1 MSLYLPKMLSDTVFE
16 VEVNTELNK
25 QYLNDNSYSILSF
38 LREKLQ
44 NGEISM
50 TIKIAEGNAIKKK
63 HSPPV
68 RYLMRWYRKTPHSK
82 NFLMSSDLN

>member
-50 TIKIAEGNAIKKK
+50 TIKIAEGNAIKKST
-63 HSPPV
+63 HLP
-68 RYLMRWYRKTPHSK
+68 
-82 NFLMSSDLN
+82 